1 MDNSGLNPL
10 DSNDINIEEYYKSY
24 IKNRSIDE
32 LINQDNK
39 VFAGRIL
46 YYLEIKELESE
57 KHYLVTQNYKKF
69 VSATETINQI
79 KSSLI
84 GFEGNI
90 KNLKDKVDLIVKNF
104 SSINNSM
111 EEKLK
116 TANETYKIKKDLKR
130 LKFINDLPDILQ
142 NKLDEFSA
150 KVGNKDI
157 KLFEKSL
164 SYYERCREFLNMHKE
179 NVFSA

>member
-1 MDNSGLNPL
+1 
-10 DSNDINIEEYYKSY
+10 
-24 IKNRSIDE
+24 
-32 LINQDNK
+32 
-39 VFAGRIL
+39 
-46 YYLEIKELESE
+46 
-57 KHYLVTQNYKKF
+57 
-69 VSATETINQI
+69 
-79 KSSLI
+79 
-84 GFEGNI
+84 
-90 KNLKDKVDLIVKNF
+90 
-104 SSINNSM
+104 M

-157 KLFEKSL
+157 KIFEKSL

-179 NVFSA
+179 NVFSV

>member
-1 MDNSGLNPL
+1 
-10 DSNDINIEEYYKSY
+10 
-24 IKNRSIDE
+24 
-32 LINQDNK
+32 
-39 VFAGRIL
+39 
-46 YYLEIKELESE
+46 
-57 KHYLVTQNYKKF
+57 
-69 VSATETINQI
+69 VSATETINHI

-104 SSINNSM
+104 SNINNSM

-142 NKLDEFSA
+142 SKLDEFSS
-150 KVGNKDI
+150 KKENKDI
-157 KLFEKSL
+157 KIFEKSL
-164 SYYERCREFLNMHKE
+164 SYYERCKDFLNIHKE
-179 NVFSA
+179 NVFNL

>member
-1 MDNSGLNPL
+1 MDNNNLNPL
-10 DSNDINIEEYYKSY
+10 DTNNINIGEYYRSY
-24 IKNRSIDE
+24 IKNKSIDE

-39 VFAGRIL
+39 VFAGINMWF
-46 YYLEIKELESE
+46 YIIEIKELESE

-69 VSATETINQI
+69 VSATETINHI

-84 GFEGNI
+84 GFESNI
-90 KNLKDKVDLIVKNF
+90 KNLKDKVDSIVKNF
-104 SSINNSM
+104 SVINESM

-142 NKLDEFSA
+142 NKLDESST
-150 KVGNKDI
+150 KKDI
-157 KLFEKSL
+157 KIF
-164 SYYERCREFLNMHKE
+164 
-179 NVFSA
+179 